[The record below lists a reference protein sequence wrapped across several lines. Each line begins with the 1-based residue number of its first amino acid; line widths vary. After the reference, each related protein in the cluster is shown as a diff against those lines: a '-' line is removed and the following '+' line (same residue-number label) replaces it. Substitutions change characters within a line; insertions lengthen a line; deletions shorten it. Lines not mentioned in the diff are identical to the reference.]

1 MDTRIG
7 LRRLA
12 SLALACVLSTIAFT
26 ANSAAPSLPAP
37 PQGSAFWD
45 TVPTRVPADA
55 KRGDL
60 LWIQERDDAPR
71 NARAWNIVYVT
82 ESANKGLEYA
92 SGEVYVPR
100 ATAASPRRL
109 LVWGVGTAGFQ
120 DSCAPS
126 RTPLYRQNRTTRVP
140 AIEALTDRGYVVAMS
155 DYQGLGVPG
164 GTAYLDGPM
173 QAKAS
178 LDAARAAMKIPGASV
193 GNEVGLYGFSQGG
206 QTVLWAAHLAATY
219 APEFKVVGIAPIA
232 PASRHLDL
240 SFYDLG
246 IPENAGYFIAR
257 MAGLQVGHPELHLR
271 DVLTPAGLEMLPV
284 MSWGCYE
291 IFAKASQLTEPF
303 ARREALAEGTPWRA
317 RLEANDR
324 FLPLPTSIPV
334 LLIQGDA
341 DIDVP
346 VRLTQAV
353 RRDLCEQKI
362 VVEYHELPGV
372 GHTDAVPPSA
382 ALLPDWFDAR
392 FAGRMAKDTCTP

>member
-1 MDTRIG
+1 MRPLNEIAW
-7 LRRLA
+7 LVIM
-12 SLALACVLSTIAFT
+12 ACA
-26 ANSAAPSLPAP
+26 LPAITVSAQSSSPPLSSP

-45 TVPTRVPADA
+45 TVPTRLPADA

-60 LWIQERDDAPR
+60 LRMQERTDAPR
-71 NARAWNIVYVT
+71 NARGWNIVYVT
-82 ESANKGLEYA
+82 ESASKGLEYA
-92 SGEVYVPR
+92 SGEVYIPR
-100 ATAASPRRL
+100 AAASSPRRL

-126 RTPLYRQNRTTRVP
+126 RTPLYRQNRNARVP

-164 GTAYLDGPM
+164 GTAYLDGPL

-178 LDAARAAMKIPGASV
+178 FDAARAATKIPGASV
-193 GNEVGLYGFSQGG
+193 GNAVGLYGFSQGG

-246 IPENAGYFIAR
+246 IPQNGGYFIAR

-271 DVLTPAGLEMLPV
+271 DILTPAGMEMLPV

-291 IFAKASQLTEPF
+291 IFAKASELSEPY

-317 RLEANDR
+317 RLEANDQ

-346 VRLTQAV
+346 VQLTQAV
-353 RRDLCEQKI
+353 RRDLCERQNI
-362 VVEYHELPGV
+362 VEYHELPGV

-382 ALLPDWFDAR
+382 LLLPDWFDAR
-392 FAGRMAKDTCTP
+392 FAGRAAKNDCGR

>member
-1 MDTRIG
+1 MRFLTR
-7 LRRLA
+7 LLPFLFLSCA
-12 SLALACVLSTIAFT
+12 SVLIAVPSALAA
-26 ANSAAPSLPAP
+26 SAPLPTP
-37 PQGSAFWD
+37 PPGSAFWD
-45 TVPTRVPADA
+45 TVPTRLPADA
-55 KRGDL
+55 RRGDL
-60 LWIQERDDAPR
+60 LRIQERTDAPA
-71 NARAWNIVYVT
+71 NARAWNIIYVT
-82 ESANKGLEYA
+82 EGAGKTLEYA
-92 SGEVYVPR
+92 SGEVYAPR
-100 ATAASPRRL
+100 AAAPSPRRL

-140 AIEALTDRGYVVAMS
+140 AIESLLGRGYVVAMS

-164 GTAYLDGPM
+164 GTAYLDGPL

-178 LDAARAAMKIPGASV
+178 FDAARAASKIPGVSV

-206 QTVLWAAHLAATY
+206 QTVLWAANLAPTY

-246 IPENAGYFIAR
+246 IPENGGYFIAR

-271 DVLTPAGLEMLPV
+271 DILTPAGLEMLPV
-284 MSWGCYE
+284 MAWGCYE
-291 IFAKASQLTEPF
+291 IFAQASKLTEPY

-334 LLIQGDA
+334 LLVQGDA

-346 VRLTQAV
+346 VHLTQAV
-353 RRDLCEQKI
+353 RRDLCEQQSP
-362 VVEYHELPGV
+362 VEYHELPGV
-372 GHTDAVPPSA
+372 GHSDAVPPA
-382 ALLPDWFDAR
+382 AAVLPDWFDAR
-392 FAGRMAKDTCTP
+392 FAGRPPRNDCAQ

>member
-1 MDTRIG
+1 MRTSATNF
-7 LRRLA
+7 RLVMPACMALLLAATA
-12 SLALACVLSTIAFT
+12 SAQ
-26 ANSAAPSLPAP
+26 SASPAQPTP

-60 LWIQERDDAPR
+60 LWMAERTDAPR

-100 ATAASPRRL
+100 AAASTPRRL

-140 AIEALTDRGYVVAMS
+140 AIETLMDRGYVVAMS

-164 GTAYLDGPM
+164 GTAYLDGPL

-178 LDAARAAMKIPGASV
+178 FDAARAAMKIPGAAA

-219 APEFKVVGIAPIA
+219 APELKVVGIAPIA

-246 IPENAGYFIAR
+246 IPANAGYFIAR

-271 DVLTPAGLEMLPV
+271 DILTPAGLEMLPV

-317 RLEANDR
+317 RLEANDQ

-346 VRLTQAV
+346 VQLTQAV
-353 RRDLCEQKI
+353 RRDLCGQKI
-362 VVEYHELPGV
+362 AVEYHELPEV
-372 GHTDAVPPSA
+372 GHNDAVPPSA

-392 FAGRMAKDTCTP
+392 FAGRQAQDTCPP

>member
-1 MDTRIG
+1 MRPTTG
-7 LRRLA
+7 LPRLA
-12 SLALACVLSTIAFT
+12 AAVLAMALLAGAIT
-26 ANSAAPSLPAP
+26 ARGATPAAPEP
-37 PQGSAFWD
+37 PEGSAFWD
-45 TVPTRVPADA
+45 AVPTRVPAEA

-60 LWIQERDDAPR
+60 LRMRERTDAPR
-71 NARAWNIVYVT
+71 NARAFNIIYVT
-82 ESANKGLEYA
+82 EGASKALEYA

-100 ATAASPRRL
+100 AASATPRRL

-126 RTPLYRQNRTTRVP
+126 RTPLNRQNRGPRVP

-164 GTAYLDGPM
+164 GTAYLDGPL

-178 LDAARAAMKIPGASV
+178 FDAARAAAKIPGVSV
-193 GNEVGLYGFSQGG
+193 GSEIGLYGFSQGG
-206 QTVLWAAHLAATY
+206 QTVLWAANLAATY

-246 IPENAGYFIAR
+246 IPENGGYFIAR

-271 DVLTPAGLEMLPV
+271 DILTPAGLEMLPV

-291 IFAKASQLTEPF
+291 IFAQASRLTEPY

-324 FLPLPTSIPV
+324 FLPLPTSIPI

-346 VRLTQAV
+346 VQLTQAV
-353 RRDLCEQKI
+353 RRDLCEQKNL
-362 VVEYHELPGV
+362 VEYHELPGV
-372 GHTDAVPPSA
+372 GHSDAVPPA
-382 ALLPDWFDAR
+382 ASLLPDWFDAR
-392 FAGRMAKDTCTP
+392 FAGRPARNDCPR

>member
-1 MDTRIG
+1 MASKIR
-7 LRRLA
+7 LPRLA
-12 SLALACVLSTIAFT
+12 SLALACSLSTVAF
-26 ANSAAPSLPAP
+26 AALGAAPALPAP

-45 TVPTRVPADA
+45 AVPTRLPADA

-60 LWIQERDDAPR
+60 LWIQERTDAPR
-71 NARAWNIVYVT
+71 NARGWNIIYVT
-82 ESANKGLEYA
+82 EGASKGLEYT

-100 ATAASPRRL
+100 AAAPSPRRL
-109 LVWGVGTAGFQ
+109 LVWGVGTPGFQ

-126 RTPLYRQNRTTRVP
+126 RTPLFRQNRTTRVP

-164 GTAYLDGPM
+164 GMSYLDGPL

-178 LDAARAAMKIPGASV
+178 FDAARAARNIPDASV
-193 GNEVGLYGFSQGG
+193 GTEVGLYGFSQGG
-206 QTVLWAAHLAATY
+206 QTVLWAANLAATY

-257 MAGLQVGHPELHLR
+257 MAGLQVGHPELQLR
-271 DVLTPAGLEMLPV
+271 DILTPAGMEMLPA

-291 IFAKASQLTEPF
+291 IFAKAEELKEPY

-334 LLIQGDA
+334 LLVQGDA
-341 DIDVP
+341 DVDVP
-346 VRLTQAV
+346 VQLTRAV
-353 RRDLCEQKI
+353 LRDLCEGRN
-362 VVEYHELPGV
+362 VVEYRELPGV
-372 GHTDAVPPSA
+372 GHGDAVPPTA

-392 FAGRMAKDTCTP
+392 FAGREAQNACPR

>member
-1 MDTRIG
+1 MRP
-7 LRRLA
+7 RK
-12 SLALACVLSTIAFT
+12 VLSMLARLGWAPALWAVAF
-26 ANSAAPSLPAP
+26 SAQSASPPLSSP

-60 LWIQERDDAPR
+60 LWIQERTDAPR
-71 NARAWNIVYVT
+71 NARAWNIIYVT
-82 ESANKGLEYA
+82 EGANKGLEYA

-100 ATAASPRRL
+100 AAATAPRRL
-109 LVWGVGTAGFQ
+109 LVWGVGTPGFQ

-140 AIEALTDRGYVVAMS
+140 AIEALTERGYVVAMS

-164 GTAYLDGPM
+164 GMAYLDGPL

-178 LDAARAAMKIPGASV
+178 FDAARAAMKIPEASV

-206 QTVLWAAHLAATY
+206 QTVLWAANLAASY

-257 MAGLQVGHPELHLR
+257 MAGLQVGHPELQLR
-271 DVLTPAGLEMLPV
+271 DILTPAGMEMLPA

-291 IFAKASQLTEPF
+291 IFAKAEQLKEPY

-317 RLEANDR
+317 RLEANDQ

-334 LLIQGDA
+334 LLVQGDA
-341 DIDVP
+341 DVDVP
-346 VRLTQAV
+346 VQLTRDV
-353 RRDLCEQKI
+353 RRDLCERQN
-362 VVEYHELPGV
+362 VVEYRELSGV
-372 GHTDAVPPSA
+372 GHGDAVPPTA

-392 FAGRMAKDTCTP
+392 FAGRAAKNDCGR

>member
-1 MDTRIG
+1 MDSRIG
-7 LRRLA
+7 LPRLVA
-12 SLALACVLSTIAFT
+12 LALAYASSTLAST
-26 ANSAAPSLPAP
+26 AYGATPSLPTP
-37 PQGSAFWD
+37 PPGSAFWD

-60 LWIQERDDAPR
+60 LWIQERTDAPR
-71 NARAWNIVYVT
+71 NARAWNIIYVT
-82 ESANKGLEYA
+82 EGANKGLEYA

-100 ATAASPRRL
+100 AAATSPRRL
-109 LVWGVGTAGFQ
+109 LVWGVGTPGFQ

-140 AIEALTDRGYVVAMS
+140 AIEALTERGYVVAMS

-164 GTAYLDGPM
+164 GMAYLDGPL

-178 LDAARAAMKIPGASV
+178 FDAARAAMKIPDASV

-206 QTVLWAAHLAATY
+206 QTVLWAANLAASY

-257 MAGLQVGHPELHLR
+257 MAGLQVGHPELRLR
-271 DVLTPAGLEMLPV
+271 DILTPAGMEMLPA

-291 IFAKASQLTEPF
+291 IFAKAEQLTEPY

-317 RLEANDR
+317 RLEANDQ
-324 FLPLPTSIPV
+324 FLPLPTNIPV
-334 LLIQGDA
+334 LLVQGDA
-341 DIDVP
+341 DVDVP
-346 VRLTQAV
+346 VQLTRDV
-353 RRDLCEQKI
+353 RRDLCERQN
-362 VVEYHELPGV
+362 VVEYRELPGV
-372 GHTDAVPPSA
+372 GHGDAVPPTA

-392 FAGRMAKDTCTP
+392 FAGRPATNDCRN